1 MQILLDSFNKRPLD
15 HNAHL
20 RIIPWQYLSLNKA
33 MIICIRTR
41 WLNGVIIFPL
51 HEGLAF
57 HLIQRK
63 TLFTKGRFLLS
74 LVEFDPVILEMN
86 MS

>member
-33 MIICIRTR
+33 MIICIR

-51 HEGLAF
+51 QEGLAF
-57 HLIQRK
+57 HLIHVK
-63 TLFTKGRFLLS
+63 LS
-74 LVEFDPVILEMN
+74 SPKDDFC
-86 MS
+86 

>member
-1 MQILLDSFNKRPLD
+1 MTLHADIARSFNKRPLD

-33 MIICIRTR
+33 MIICIR

-51 HEGLAF
+51 QEGLAF
-57 HLIQRK
+57 HLIHEK
-63 TLFTKGRFLLS
+63 KLS
-74 LVEFDPVILEMN
+74 SPKDDFC
-86 MS
+86 

>member
-20 RIIPWQYLSLNKA
+20 RIIPWQSYDYLYTLVKW
-33 MIICIRTR
+33 RYYFPFTR
-41 WLNGVIIFPL
+41 GF
-51 HEGLAF
+51 GLSSDS
-57 HLIQRK
+57 RK